1 MLDLTGIIEV
11 DLHGMRVEEAKNK
24 IDKVLD
30 SVGSGVYRIRCIH
43 GFHGGIKIKSMIY
56 EEYSYGREPRVLRI
70 LPGNNMGT
78 TDLVLKEYY

>member
-1 MLDLTGIIEV
+1 
-11 DLHGMRVEEAKNK
+11 
-24 IDKVLD
+24 
-30 SVGSGVYRIRCIH
+30 
-43 GFHGGIKIKSMIY
+43 MIY